1 MSTKANQRRRR
12 VLRLP
17 VIVTGA
23 FLLLCAAGGVA
34 FTASIASSNGQIATG
49 SAATGACDTD
59 GVSVDSPSPLSFSV
73 GSAPGTNVIQYN
85 LTGVNAA
92 CNGKKFKA
100 VLANSN
106 ATPVCIAQGSGTL
119 TVTSGAASVLLSS
132 NGCTI
137 PTGTSGSSFDA
148 ATSGVGQLA
157 VTFYD

>member
-1 MSTKANQRRRR
+1 MR
-12 VLRLP
+12 
-17 VIVTGA
+17 GW
-23 FLLLCAAGGVA
+23 GVA

-92 CNGKKFKA
+92 CNGKSSRPCWPTA
-100 VLANSN
+100 MPPRCAS
-106 ATPVCIAQGSGTL
+106 PRDPEL